1 MDKKH
6 AGLLGLV
13 LLCGSICAQQQT
25 TDSLNVEQLDE
36 VVVSDSR
43 FRLKRENSGKTVI
56 KITAAELERS
66 QGRTVAEIINS
77 KSGIEVNGSR
87 SVAGQNLGY
96 FIRGGNNRQVL
107 VLIDGIQVNDP
118 SQIANDFDLRLL
130 DLNTI
135 ESIEII
141 KGAASTLYGN
151 SAATAVIS
159 ITTKSAS
166 AQPIAITATSLL
178 GTNATQDDD
187 SSPLANFNNAVALS
201 GTLGEFNYTASFAH
215 QFTNGLSAASGD
227 SNEED
232 TFSRFNTDITL
243 GYKFS
248 EAFGVQ
254 IYGSQTKLRTDIDG
268 FPPPTFQ
275 FSDTDDLSTSEQYR
289 FRVSPKFTYKNGSL
303 TLNTGYTK
311 IDRETISDFPSTF
324 ESEGFMADIF
334 NKYVFSDRW
343 YTVLGFN
350 YQKNQTLFGD
360 EVEYENHDPYLNVV
374 YVSDYGLNLNVGGRL
389 NNHSEYG
396 SQFIYNLNP
405 SYTFRLGQGYGK
417 AFGSYSTSFIAP
429 SLFQLFDTTFGNS
442 ELAAEENRTIEVGM
456 EVNLGKTIQFSGL
469 FFNRLEEDT
478 VLFTLIDPEN
488 FISQYTNALED
499 ATAQGA
505 ELEVSTTI
513 LSGLKASANYTF
525 TELKEGN
532 RVRLP
537 KHRANATLGY
547 DISKSTLVSLNYQY
561 VGSRMDTDFSV
572 FEDVELDAFSLV
584 DVYLSHRFKNDN
596 VKVFANITNLFN
608 TDYEEI
614 IGYSTRGRNYSLGIT
629 ITL

>member
-1 MDKKH
+1 M
-6 AGLLGLV
+6 
-13 LLCGSICAQQQT
+13 S
-25 TDSLNVEQLDE
+25 
-36 VVVSDSR
+36 
-43 FRLKRENSGKTVI
+43 
-56 KITAAELERS
+56 
-66 QGRTVAEIINS
+66 
-77 KSGIEVNGSR
+77 
-87 SVAGQNLGY
+87 Y

-107 VLIDGIQVNDP
+107 ILIDGIQVNDP

-135 ESIEII
+135 ASIEII

-151 SAATAVIS
+151 SAATAVIN

-166 AQPIAITATSLL
+166 AQSIALSVTSVT
-178 GTNATQDDD
+178 GTNASQEEDT
-187 SSPLANFNNAVALS
+187 PALTNFNNAVSLS
-201 GTLGEFNYTASFAH
+201 GTLGRFSYATSFTS
-215 QFTNGLSAASGD
+215 QFTNGLSAASGE
-227 SNEED
+227 NGEED
-232 TFSRFNTDITL
+232 PFSRFNTDITL
-243 GYKFS
+243 GYQFS
-248 EAFGVQ
+248 EAFEVK

-275 FSDTDDLSTSEQYR
+275 FSDTDDLSTSDQYR
-289 FRVSPKFTYKNGSL
+289 FRVSPKFTYTNGSL

-324 ESEGFMADIF
+324 ESEGFVADVF
-334 NKYVFSDRW
+334 NKYVFNHKF
-343 YTVLGFN
+343 YTVVGFN

-360 EVEYENHDPYLNVV
+360 EVEYENHDPYLNLV
-374 YVSDYGLNLNVGGRL
+374 YVSEFGLNLNIGGRL

-405 SYTFRLGQGYGK
+405 SYTFPLGEGYGK

-429 SLFQLFDTTFGNS
+429 SLFQLFDTTFGNP
-442 ELAAEENRTIEVGM
+442 ELEAEENRTLEVGL
-456 EVNLGKTIQFSGL
+456 EANLGKAFRISGL
-469 FFNRLEEDT
+469 FFNRLEEHT

-488 FISQYTNALED
+488 FVSQYTNALED
-499 ATAQGA
+499 ATAQGV
-505 ELEVSTTI
+505 EFEISSEG
-513 LSGLKASANYTF
+513 LSGLQVSANYTF

-547 DISKSTLVSLNYQY
+547 DISERTLVSLNYQY

-572 FEDVELDAFSLV
+572 FEDVELDAFSLI
-584 DVYLSHRFKNDN
+584 DVYASHQFKNDK
-596 VKVFANITNLFN
+596 VKIFVNITNLFN

-614 IGYSTRGRNYSLGIT
+614 IGYSTRGRNYSLGINL
-629 ITL
+629 TL